1 MLEAVKERLKQGMP
15 VSTGSEYLPTH
26 FLSYNTANIKTK
38 IQSTAAVPI
47 V

>member
-1 MLEAVKERLKQGMP
+1 MLEAVKDGLKQGMP
-15 VSTGSEYLPTH
+15 VSTGSEYLSTH

-38 IQSTAAVPI
+38 MQSTAVVPI